1 MAPFYALFRIRIL
14 LIKFMWEMTFTVLS
28 SSFLE
33 AVKAGEPAPAT
44 RGFASVPAE
53 EPPGQASLSS
63 AVSPPPF
70 GS

>member
-1 MAPFYALFRIRIL
+1 MAPFYALFRLRIL

-28 SSFLE
+28 SSFLG
-33 AVKAGEPAPAT
+33 AVEVGEPAPAT
-44 RGFASVPAE
+44 RGFAFVSAK

-63 AVSPPPF
+63 AASPPPF